1 MSDAIFADERMVVRE
16 RAILEVTQ
24 CLREHTGGAATRI
37 EHKTIAGIYKTRN
50 FADGWR
56 IPVAFSDGK
65 TRNID
70 LLVSLL
76 FPRSA
81 PRAALV
87 DRPEYLSW
95 PHIEHDGVLC
105 LLPNSSEID
114 PTAPGEVVLAILNR
128 AVRLVEEL
136 IEGSIVERDFKQEF
150 LTYWFYAC
158 HETGRNVVL
167 LCEPLGP
174 SRVLRRFTLEGKV
187 YVGEDVSL
195 LQQWMERRFGSR
207 AAAKVAKAAKPTAFI
222 WLQEPLLPNE
232 YPECGFDILELA
244 SGRDEDAIGILAEA
258 ASAGDDECLVLLG
271 AEGRGGAGVV
281 AVRIDRNRSQRA
293 GNRQARDKIHRGF
306 RAGRLPPA
314 VAMERTYGRNKVRRA
329 QVERADAAWIHG
341 RGQDVRSRVL
351 SGKSV
356 TVFGCGSVGSFVTQ
370 SLARAGVGTLRLVDF
385 DTLCWANVGRHALGS
400 DSVGRNKAE
409 ALAERLQREFPHLQF
424 EGHDSMIEAALLTDG
439 ALLLRSDLIA
449 CLTGNWAAESWLN
462 EWHVKSGFDNA
473 VLYGWTED
481 HAVAGSAVV
490 VASGGRCLACGIGR
504 TGKPLLTAVD
514 WPDGREAHTEPS
526 CADHYQPYGAI
537 ELSYITTMI
546 ANTAIDELLNAS
558 ETSYRRIWVSGR
570 EAEYGGTIGK
580 AFTEVLGGREVENG
594 IVTLAWENE
603 ACALCKERA
612 VKQRTTESGLVERQ
626 G

>member
-1 MSDAIFADERMVVRE
+1 MRDATFSEEGMVEHE

-37 EHKTIAGIYKTRN
+37 EHGAIAATYKTRK

-65 TRNID
+65 TRTID
-70 LLVSLL
+70 LLVSLF

-87 DRPEYLSW
+87 DRPEDLSW

-114 PTAPGEVVLAILNR
+114 PTAPGEVALAILNR

-158 HETGRNVVL
+158 QETGKNVVI
-167 LCEPLGP
+167 LCEPVGP
-174 SRVLRRFTLEGKV
+174 SRVLRRFTWEGKV
-187 YVGEDVSL
+187 YVGEDVLS
-195 LQQWMERRFGSR
+195 LQQWMDRRFGAR
-207 AAAKVAKAAKPTAFI
+207 TAAKAAKAAKPAAFI
-222 WLQEPLLPNE
+222 WLQEPILPNE
-232 YPECGFDILELA
+232 YPECGSDILELA
-244 SGRDEDAIGILAEA
+244 SGRDEKAVGILAEA

-281 AVRIDRNRSQRA
+281 AVRIDRNRSQRT
-293 GNRQARDKIHRGF
+293 GNRRASDKMHRGF

-314 VAMERTYGRNKVRRA
+314 VATERTYGRNEVRRA
-329 QVERADAAWIHG
+329 QVERADAAWVHG
-341 RGQDVRSRVL
+341 RGQDVRSRIL
-351 SGKSV
+351 SEKSI
-356 TVFGCGSVGSFVTQ
+356 TVFGCGSVGSFVIQ

-385 DTLCWANVGRHALGS
+385 DAMCWANVGRHALGA

-409 ALAERLQREFPHLQF
+409 TLAERLQREFPHLQLQ
-424 EGHDSMIEAALLTDG
+424 GHDSTIEAALLIDG
-439 ALLLRSDLIA
+439 ARLLRSDLIV
-449 CLTGNWAAESWLN
+449 CLTGNWVAESWLN
-462 EWHVKSGFDNA
+462 EWHVKSGLDNA
-473 VLYGWTED
+473 VVYGWTED

-490 VASGGRCLACGIGR
+490 IAPKGRCLACGIGR
-504 TGKPLLTAVD
+504 TGTPFLTAVD
-514 WPDGREAHTEPS
+514 WPEGREAHTEPS

-570 EAEYGGTIGK
+570 QAEYGGTIGK
-580 AFTEVLGGREVENG
+580 AFTEVLGGREMENG
-594 IVTLAWENE
+594 IVTLGWGNE
-603 ACALCKERA
+603 VCALCKERG
-612 VKQRTTESGLVERQ
+612 RETPHD
-626 G
+626 

>member
-1 MSDAIFADERMVVRE
+1 MHDATSFGKGMVEHE
-16 RAILEVTQ
+16 RAILEVTE
-24 CLREHTGGAATRI
+24 CLREHTGGATTRI
-37 EHKTIAGIYKTRN
+37 EQGAIATAYETRK

-65 TRNID
+65 TRNVD
-70 LLVSLL
+70 LLVSLH

-114 PTAPGEVVLAILNR
+114 PTAPGEVALAILNR

-136 IEGSIVERDFKQEF
+136 IEGSIVERDFRQEF

-158 HETGRNVVL
+158 QETGKNVVIV
-167 LCEPLGP
+167 CEPVGP
-174 SRVLRRFTLEGKV
+174 SRVLSRFTWEGKV
-187 YVGEDVSL
+187 YVGEDVSS
-195 LQQWMERRFGSR
+195 LQQWLDRRFGAR
-207 AAAKVAKAAKPTAFI
+207 TAAKVAKAAKPAAFI

-232 YPECGFDILELA
+232 YPESGSDILKLTPE
-244 SGRDEDAIGILAEA
+244 RDEGAVGILAEA

-281 AVRIDRNRSQRA
+281 AVRIDRNRSQRT
-293 GNRQARDKIHRGF
+293 GNRRARDKMHRGF

-314 VAMERTYGRNKVRRA
+314 VAMERTYGRNEVRRA
-329 QVERADAAWIHG
+329 EVERADAAWVHG
-341 RGQDVRSRVL
+341 RGQDARSRIL
-351 SGKSV
+351 SEKFV

-370 SLARAGVGTLRLVDF
+370 SLAQAGVGTLRLVDF
-385 DTLCWANVGRHALGS
+385 DKLSWANVGRHALGA
-400 DSVGRNKAE
+400 DSVGQNKAE
-409 ALAERLQREFPHLQF
+409 ALEERLQREFPHLQF
-424 EGHDSMIEAALLTDG
+424 EGHNSTIGATLLTDEAWLTG
-439 ALLLRSDLIA
+439 SDLIV
-449 CLTGNWAAESWLN
+449 CLTGDWVAESWLN
-462 EWHVKSGFDNA
+462 EWHVKSGLDNA

-481 HAVAGSAVV
+481 YAVAGSAVV
-490 VASGGRCLACGIGR
+490 ITPKGRCLACGIGR
-504 TGKPLLTAVD
+504 TGTPILTAVD
-514 WPDGREAHTEPS
+514 WPDGVEAYTEPS

-546 ANTAIDELLNAS
+546 ADTAIDELLNAS

-570 EAEYGGTIGK
+570 QAEYGGTLSK
-580 AFTEVLGGREVENG
+580 AFTEALGGRDMENG
-594 IVTLAWENE
+594 IVTLAWGNE
-603 ACALCKERA
+603 VCAVCKQHPTE
-612 VKQRTTESGLVERQ
+612 TTHE
-626 G
+626 

>member
-1 MSDAIFADERMVVRE
+1 MRDATSFDEGMVEHE
-16 RAILEVTQ
+16 RAVLEVTQ
-24 CLREHTGGAATRI
+24 CLREHTEGAATRI
-37 EHKTIAGIYKTRN
+37 ERGAIATTYKTRK

-70 LLVSLL
+70 LLVSLF

-114 PTAPGEVVLAILNR
+114 PTAPGEVALAILNR

-158 HETGRNVVL
+158 HETGKNVVIL
-167 LCEPLGP
+167 FEPVGP
-174 SRVLRRFTLEGKV
+174 SRVLRRFTWEGKV
-187 YVGEDVSL
+187 YVGEDVSS
-195 LQQWMERRFGSR
+195 LQQWMDRRFG
-207 AAAKVAKAAKPTAFI
+207 AQTAAKSAKPAAFI

-232 YPECGFDILELA
+232 YPECGSDILELA
-244 SGRDEDAIGILAEA
+244 SGRDDEAVGILAEA

-281 AVRIDRNRSQRA
+281 AVRIDRNRSQRT
-293 GNRQARDKIHRGF
+293 GNRRARDKMHRGF

-314 VAMERTYGRNKVRRA
+314 VAMERTYGRNEVRRA
-329 QVERADAAWIHG
+329 QVARADAAWVHG
-341 RGQDVRSRVL
+341 RGQDVRSRIV
-351 SGKSV
+351 SEKSV
-356 TVFGCGSVGSFVTQ
+356 TVFGCGSLGSFVTQ
-370 SLARAGVGTLRLVDF
+370 SLARAGIGTLRLVDF
-385 DTLCWANVGRHALGS
+385 DELCWANVGRHALGA
-400 DSVGRNKAE
+400 DSVGRNKAK

-424 EGHDSMIEAALLTDG
+424 EGHDSTIEAALLTDG
-439 ALLLRSDLIA
+439 AWLLRSDLIV
-449 CLTGNWAAESWLN
+449 CLTGNWVAESWLN
-462 EWHVKSGFDNA
+462 EWHVKSGLDNA

-490 VASGGRCLACGIGR
+490 IAPKGRCLACGIGR
-504 TGKPLLTAVD
+504 TGTPLLTAVD
-514 WPDGREAHTEPS
+514 WPDGREANTEPS

-537 ELSYITTMI
+537 ELSYITTMV
-546 ANTAIDELLNAS
+546 ADTAIDELLNAS
-558 ETSYRRIWVSGR
+558 ERSYRRIWVSGR
-570 EAEYGGTIGK
+570 QAEYGGTIGK
-580 AFTEVLGGREVENG
+580 AFTEVLGGRVMENG
-594 IVTLAWENE
+594 IVKLAWANE
-603 ACALCKERA
+603 ACALCEERG
-612 VKQRTTESGLVERQ
+612 REIMHE
-626 G
+626 

>member
-1 MSDAIFADERMVVRE
+1 MRDATSFDEGMVEHE
-16 RAILEVTQ
+16 RAVLEVTQ
-24 CLREHTGGAATRI
+24 CLREHTEGAATRI
-37 EHKTIAGIYKTRN
+37 EHGAIATTYKTRK

-56 IPVAFSDGK
+56 MPVAFSDGK

-70 LLVSLL
+70 LLVSLF

-114 PTAPGEVVLAILNR
+114 PTAPGEVALAILNR

-158 HETGRNVVL
+158 HETGKNVVIL
-167 LCEPLGP
+167 FEPVGP
-174 SRVLRRFTLEGKV
+174 SRVLRRFTWEGKV

-195 LQQWMERRFGSR
+195 LQQWMDRRFG
-207 AAAKVAKAAKPTAFI
+207 AQTAAKAAKSAKPAAFI

-232 YPECGFDILELA
+232 YPECGSDILELA
-244 SGRDEDAIGILAEA
+244 SGRDDEAVGLLAEA

-281 AVRIDRNRSQRA
+281 AVRIDRNRSQRT
-293 GNRQARDKIHRGF
+293 GNRRARDKMHRGF

-314 VAMERTYGRNKVRRA
+314 VAMERTYGRNEVRRA
-329 QVERADAAWIHG
+329 QVARADAAWVHG
-341 RGQDVRSRVL
+341 RGQDVRSRIL
-351 SGKSV
+351 SEKSV

-370 SLARAGVGTLRLVDF
+370 SLARAGIGTLRLVDF
-385 DTLCWANVGRHALGS
+385 DELCWANVGRHALGA
-400 DSVGRNKAE
+400 DSVGRNKAK

-424 EGHDSMIEAALLTDG
+424 EGHDSTIEAALLTDG
-439 ALLLRSDLIA
+439 AWLLRSDLIV
-449 CLTGNWAAESWLN
+449 CLTGNWVAESWLN
-462 EWHVKSGFDNA
+462 ERHVKSGLDNA

-490 VASGGRCLACGIGR
+490 IVPKGRCLACGIGR
-504 TGKPLLTAVD
+504 TGTPLLTAVD
-514 WPDGREAHTEPS
+514 WPDGREANTEPS

-537 ELSYITTMI
+537 ELSYITTMV
-546 ANTAIDELLNAS
+546 ADTAIDELLNAS
-558 ETSYRRIWVSGR
+558 KRSYRRIWVSGR
-570 EAEYGGTIGK
+570 QAEYGGTIGK
-580 AFTEVLGGREVENG
+580 AFTEVLGGRVMENG
-594 IVTLAWENE
+594 IVKLAWANE
-603 ACALCKERA
+603 ACALCEERG
-612 VKQRTTESGLVERQ
+612 REIMHE
-626 G
+626 

>member
-1 MSDAIFADERMVVRE
+1 MRDATFSGEGMVEYE

-24 CLREHTGGAATRI
+24 CLREHTGGTATRI
-37 EHKTIAGIYKTRN
+37 EHGPIAAAYKTRN

-56 IPVAFSDGK
+56 IRVAFSDDK

-70 LLVSLL
+70 LLVSAF
-76 FPRSA
+76 FPHSA

-87 DRPEYLSW
+87 DRPEYLTW

-105 LLPNSSEID
+105 LLRNSSEID
-114 PTAPGEVVLAILNR
+114 PTAPGEVALAILNR

-150 LTYWFYAC
+150 LTYWFYASQ
-158 HETGRNVVL
+158 ESGKNVVI
-167 LCEPLGP
+167 LCEPVGP
-174 SRVLRRFTLEGKV
+174 SRVLRRFTWEGKV
-187 YVGEDVSL
+187 YVGENLSS
-195 LQQWMERRFGSR
+195 LQQWIDRRFGAR
-207 AAAKVAKAAKPTAFI
+207 TAAKAAKTAKPAAFI
-222 WLQEPLLPNE
+222 WLQEPPLPKK
-232 YPECGFDILELA
+232 YPERGSDILALA
-244 SGRDEDAIGILAEA
+244 SRQGEEAVEILAEA

-281 AVRIDRNRSQRA
+281 AVRIDRNRSQRT
-293 GNRQARDKIHRGF
+293 GNRRARDKMHRGF
-306 RAGRLPPA
+306 RAGHLPPA
-314 VAMERTYGRNKVRRA
+314 VAMERTYGRNEVRRA
-329 QVERADAAWIHG
+329 EVERADAAWVHG
-341 RGQDVRSRVL
+341 RGQEARSRIL
-351 SGKSV
+351 LEKSV

-385 DTLCWANVGRHALGS
+385 DKLSWANVGRHTLGA

-424 EGHDSMIEAALLTDG
+424 EGQNSMIEAALLADR
-439 ALLLRSDLIA
+439 ARLLRSDLIV
-449 CLTGNWAAESWLN
+449 CLTGNWVAESGLN
-462 EWHVKSGFDNA
+462 DWHVKSGLDNA
-473 VLYGWTED
+473 ILYGWTED

-490 VASGGRCLACGIGR
+490 ITPKGRCLACGIGR
-504 TGKPLLTAVD
+504 TGTPLLTAVD

-570 EAEYGGTIGK
+570 QAEYGGTISK
-580 AFTEVLGGREVENG
+580 AFTEALGGTEMKNG
-594 IVTLAWENE
+594 IITLSWGNE
-603 ACALCKERA
+603 TCALCKER
-612 VKQRTTESGLVERQ
+612 G
-626 G
+626 